1 MNEFTKRLFT
11 SLVILIPTF
20 FIIFYGGFLFIIFLA
35 IIFLLTLYEWLNLC
49 ENKII
54 LFLGIAVLISS
65 FSAML
70 YLRKIDLYLLLFIM
84 IISISSDIGGYMFG
98 KFFKGPKLT
107 KISPNKTYSGMI
119 GSYVFTLS
127 IGTSYILYS
136 NSLLIIP
143 KIDYSLFEIVL
154 IMLILS
160 SINQIGD
167 IILSYFKRLKKV
179 KDTGRLLPGHG
190 GLLDRI
196 DGLIFSIL
204 AGYLLKILI
213 I

>member
-20 FIIFYGGFLFIIFLA
+20 FIIFYGGFLFIIFLV

-98 KFFKGPKLT
+98 KLFKGPKLT

-127 IGTSYILYS
+127 IGTSYIVYS

-143 KIDYSLFEIVL
+143 EIDYSLFEIVL
-154 IMLILS
+154 IMLFLS

-167 IILSYFKRLKKV
+167 ITLSYFKRLKKV
-179 KDTGRLLPGHG
+179 KDTGILLPGHG

>member
-65 FSAML
+65 FSAMF
-70 YLRKIDLYLLLFIM
+70 YLRRIDLYLLLFIM

-143 KIDYSLFEIVL
+143 EIDYSLFEIVL

-179 KDTGRLLPGHG
+179 KDTGILLPGHG

>member
-127 IGTSYILYS
+127 IGTSYIVYS

-143 KIDYSLFEIVL
+143 EIDYSLFEIVL

>member
-65 FSAML
+65 FSAMF

-143 KIDYSLFEIVL
+143 EIDYSLFEIVL

>member
-127 IGTSYILYS
+127 IGTSYIVYS
-136 NSLLIIP
+136 NSLLIFSQIN
-143 KIDYSLFEIVL
+143 YSLFQIVL

>member
-1 MNEFTKRLFT
+1 MNEFIKRLFT

-20 FIIFYGGFLFIIFLA
+20 FIIFYGGFLFITFLA

-54 LFLGIAVLISS
+54 LSLGIAVLISS

-70 YLRKIDLYLLLFIM
+70 YLRNIDLYLLLFIM

-127 IGTSYILYS
+127 IGTSYIVYS

-143 KIDYSLFEIVL
+143 EIDYSLFEIVL

>member
-20 FIIFYGGFLFIIFLA
+20 FIIFYGGFLFIIFLV

-98 KFFKGPKLT
+98 KLFKGPKLT

-127 IGTSYILYS
+127 IGTSYIIYS

-143 KIDYSLFEIVL
+143 EIDYSLFEIVL
-154 IMLILS
+154 IMLFLS

-167 IILSYFKRLKKV
+167 ITLSYFKRLKKV
-179 KDTGRLLPGHG
+179 KDTGILLPGHG

>member
-65 FSAML
+65 FSAMF
-70 YLRKIDLYLLLFIM
+70 YLRRIDLYLLLFIM

-98 KFFKGPKLT
+98 KLFKGPKLT

-143 KIDYSLFEIVL
+143 EIDYSLFEIVL

>member
-1 MNEFTKRLFT
+1 MNEFIKRLFT

-54 LFLGIAVLISS
+54 LSLGIAVLISS

-70 YLRKIDLYLLLFIM
+70 YLRNIDLYLLLFIM

-127 IGTSYILYS
+127 IGTSYIVYS

-143 KIDYSLFEIVL
+143 EIDYSLFEIVL

>member
-11 SLVILIPTF
+11 SLAILIPTF
-20 FIIFYGGFLFIIFLA
+20 FIIFYGGFLFIIFLV

-54 LFLGIAVLISS
+54 LFLGILVLITS

-70 YLRKIDLYLLLFIM
+70 YLREIDLYLLLFIM

-143 KIDYSLFEIVL
+143 EIDYSLFEIVL

>member
-20 FIIFYGGFLFIIFLA
+20 FIIFYGGFLFIIFLV

-54 LFLGIAVLISS
+54 LFLGILVLITS

-70 YLRKIDLYLLLFIM
+70 YLREIDLYLLLFIM

-127 IGTSYILYS
+127 IGTSYIVYS
-136 NSLLIIP
+136 NSLLILSE
-143 KIDYSLFEIVL
+143 IDYSLFEIVL
-154 IMLILS
+154 VMLILS

-204 AGYLLKILI
+204 AGYLLKMLI
-213 I
+213 T

>member
-65 FSAML
+65 FSAMF
-70 YLRKIDLYLLLFIM
+70 YLRRIDLYLLLFIM

-143 KIDYSLFEIVL
+143 EIDYSLFEIVL